1 MSRKTTLSTF
11 LPVLPFVIFG
21 IWTLLMYQFTPGEI
35 VDFFGTQNGYITTL
49 VLSFI
54 GGISII
60 IPIPYHLVLM
70 TFAAGGMNP
79 ILLGIVATIGQATG
93 DSTSY
98 LLGFSGGTI
107 ASHSLFSFIQRF
119 QKWFISLT
127 YWKFATALMIYG
139 AMSPFSN
146 DWLLI
151 PMGIARYPY
160 RKIMAPLEIGNLIF
174 NIGAGVLG
182 AYGLAS
188 ILGS

>member
-1 MSRKTTLSTF
+1 MFIISIL
-11 LPVLPFVIFG
+11 LPFVIFG
-21 IWTLLMYQFTPGEI
+21 LWTLLIYQFPPGEI
-35 VDFFGTQNGYITTL
+35 VEYFGTQNGYTAVL

-79 ILLGIVATIGQATG
+79 VLLGIVATIGQATG

-98 LLGFSGGTI
+98 LLGYSGGKVVQH
-107 ASHSLFSFIQRF
+107 ALFSVVERF
-119 QKWFISLT
+119 QRWCMSLT
-127 YWKFATALMIYG
+127 YWKFGTVLVIYG
-139 AMSPFSN
+139 AVSPFSN

-160 RKIMAPLEIGNLIF
+160 RKIMVPLEIGNLIF
-174 NIGAGVLG
+174 NVGAGFLG

-188 ILGS
+188 ILG

>member
-1 MSRKTTLSTF
+1 MPQNILRLGLS
-11 LPVLPFVIFG
+11 LLPFAIFG
-21 IWTLLMYQFTPGEI
+21 MWTFFIYQFSPSEI
-35 VDFFGTQNGYITTL
+35 VDFFGTQNGYIATL

-79 ILLGIVATIGQATG
+79 ILLGIVATIGQASG
-93 DSTSY
+93 DSTSF
-98 LLGFSGGTI
+98 LLGFSGRTI
-107 ASHSLFSFIQRF
+107 VPRSLFTVVERF
-119 QKWFISLT
+119 QKWCMSLT
-127 YWKFATALMIYG
+127 YWKFAAALTLYG
-139 AMSPFSN
+139 AVSPFSN

-151 PMGIARYPY
+151 PMGIAHYPY
-160 RKIMAPLEIGNLIF
+160 RKIMIPLEIGNLIF
-174 NIGAGVLG
+174 NVGAGLLG